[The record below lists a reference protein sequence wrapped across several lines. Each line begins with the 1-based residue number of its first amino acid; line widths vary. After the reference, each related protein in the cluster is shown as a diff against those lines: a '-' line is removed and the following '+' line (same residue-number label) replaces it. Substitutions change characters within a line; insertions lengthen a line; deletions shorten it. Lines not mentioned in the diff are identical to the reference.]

1 MARVLELSKQ
11 DKGGRSY
18 GGGGGASSSSN
29 QHASSSSAAP
39 SSSRQPEPV
48 KEEPPAPPEL
58 SQATSVRALYA
69 YTPTNPTE
77 LAFLEGDV
85 IKVIGRTYEQWWR
98 GTLRGR
104 VGIFPVNYVESL
116 RSPTAEEMRRERE
129 DEDAVFR
136 SVARFD
142 ELLERLRGVD
152 VQRGERV
159 EDSREIEELYASCV
173 GMQGKITELIQKY
186 ATQKGNRTLLL
197 SVARASLS
205 VPPPLPPRSPALCSR
220 PRADF
225 IDIRPGSPSVPA
237 HEEPAIPAAAW
248 CVPPNLQLSGLHLS
262 DPPSPPRKQSTRSL
276 CLSTSRPSSN
286 SSSLTTPLLVDHRP
300 WSLTPSNSSTLPRTP
315 PPPPPLPLLEAD

>member
-205 VPPPLPPRSPALCSR
+205 VPPLPLPAPPPFVADLEQISSIFDQAARQYQLMKNPQSQQQPGASPLPSTVRSP
-220 PRADF
+220 
-225 IDIRPGSPSVPA
+225 
-237 HEEPAIPAAAW
+237 
-248 CVPPNLQLSGLHLS
+248 
-262 DPPSPPRKQSTRSL
+262 SL
-276 CLSTSRPSSN
+276 
-286 SSSLTTPLLVDHRP
+286 
-300 WSLTPSNSSTLPRTP
+300 
-315 PPPPPLPLLEAD
+315 